1 MASEEPKNPSWPPAN
16 PNFAAAQGVHIVI
29 SCSDRGPST
38 PCPVATASGLV
49 AQDDSRIGVATHIAS
64 THNSRNRAL
73 VIPRE
78 HGAWGM
84 LLVPLATG
92 AVVALRSSVNLGALA
107 LFILAAMSLFW
118 LRTPVESWLGASPIK
133 AQTSDE
139 RAFVLKVIAG
149 IGVLAV
155 VCITALLWD
164 GQHRGLLTIGTI
176 AASAFAMQAG
186 VKKLGRKGRMPAQI
200 IGAIGLTSTAAGA
213 YYVATGK
220 LDRIAVALWLANWL
234 FAADQVHFVQVR
246 IRSSRAANLDEKM
259 KQGLPFLLGQV
270 GLIGVILAAC
280 RFGFFPRA
288 MALAFVPVL
297 VRGTLWFVRRHRPLD
312 VHKLGFSELAHAV
325 IFGALLC
332 ASFFV

>member
-1 MASEEPKNPSWPPAN
+1 MMAAHVTTLP
-16 PNFAAAQGVHIVI
+16 G
-29 SCSDRGPST
+29 
-38 PCPVATASGLV
+38 
-49 AQDDSRIGVATHIAS
+49 SRLRTI
-64 THNSRNRAL
+64 

-92 AVVALRSSVNLGALA
+92 AVAALRSSMNTGAIA
-107 LFILAAMSLFW
+107 LFIVAAMSLFW
-118 LRTPVESWLGASPIK
+118 LRTPVESWLGTSAIK
-133 AQTSDE
+133 AQTKDE
-139 RAFVLKVIAG
+139 RAFVLKVIAA

-155 VCITALLWD
+155 VSIVALLWN
-164 GQHRGLLTIGTI
+164 GQRFGLLTIGAI

-213 YYVATGK
+213 YYVAAGK

-234 FAADQVHFVQVR
+234 FAADQIHFVQVR
-246 IRSSRAANLDEKM
+246 IRSSRAASLDEKM
-259 KQGLPFLLGQV
+259 KQGFPFLLGQV

-280 RFGFFPRA
+280 RFGLFPAA

-297 VRGTLWFVRRHRPLD
+297 VRGTVWFVRRHRPLD
-312 VHKLGFSELAHAV
+312 VHKLGFSELTQAV
-325 IFGALLC
+325 IFGALLS
-332 ASFFV
+332 ASFLL